1 MDRQDSFLSYKI
13 GLILGFHHHIP
24 YGTGDE
30 EFESVYTGSL
40 KPFIT
45 ALYKYPHIPAVL
57 HYSGVLLYWIERN
70 HPEFFMLLDDLISR
84 KQIELL
90 GGGFYEPMM
99 TLLPPSDK
107 IGQIEMLTTYIRKH
121 FGKRPQGCWL
131 PLSAWEQHMTGVL
144 NTCGMGYTFL
154 ADLQFNR
161 SGLAGEEIPDPS
173 ISEDQGKLVTI
184 FPLSSRLKNELGRR
198 RVSEVLDR
206 LLGEFPPEKGGLFS
220 VFPDRIFTGE
230 GEGAAPE
237 TKMHR
242 FLEDLSRAAEN
253 SSIEL
258 TLPGRYL
265 KARRAFKKVYFS
277 SSASRQ
283 FLITYP
289 ESNGLYAKM
298 MFTHVLINQ
307 LRGDKSRKKNARE
320 ELWKAQGY
328 NAFCHEGEGG
338 IYRHNLRNASYQAML
353 EAERITREGGA
364 FIPSLMI
371 FDFDLDGEAE
381 YLFQDNR
388 TNYYIKTEGAAV
400 FELDYLPKTWNYMN
414 TLSRRRDADTEGP
427 LAAGAPVEDGYRRA
441 AFLDRLLPLH
451 TTLEDVLENR
461 FAGSRFC
468 GNERYEPV
476 ELDKLQKKVRFRLS
490 PKHSPEKGPAG
501 TGFFRTIELEKTY
514 RLKDDILTLTYSLK
528 NQGDAREHF
537 KFIPQ
542 IDFSFPGE
550 GEPFL
555 RVFTFNSDG
564 KEAVPPGAGEMK
576 QVRGIELQDL
586 KNETILNLRSSG
598 SFDLWI
604 TPIRTRCRVGGIL
617 RELYQSTC
625 FMPVQEAALEPG
637 EAYQCEFTLR
647 IYH

>member
-1 MDRQDSFLSYKI
+1 
-13 GLILGFHHHIP
+13 
-24 YGTGDE
+24 
-30 EFESVYTGSL
+30 
-40 KPFIT
+40 
-45 ALYKYPHIPAVL
+45 
-57 HYSGVLLYWIERN
+57 VLLYWIERT
-70 HPEFFMLLDDLISR
+70 HPEFFMLIDDLISR

-99 TLLPPSDK
+99 TLLSLPDK

-131 PLSAWEQHMTGVL
+131 PLTVWEQNMIGVL

-154 ADLQFNR
+154 EDLQFNR
-161 SGLAGEEIPDPS
+161 DGSAVHINPGPY
-173 ISEDQGKLVTI
+173 ISEDQGKLVTV
-184 FPLSSRLKNELGRR
+184 FPLSGRLKDELGRAR
-198 RVSEVLDR
+198 TSQVLDR
-206 LLGEFPPEKGGLFS
+206 LLGDLPPESGGIFS

-237 TKMHR
+237 TKIHR

-253 SSIEL
+253 SIEL

-265 KARRAFKKVYFS
+265 KTRRTFKKAYFPCS
-277 SSASRQ
+277 TSRQ
-283 FLITYP
+283 FLIRYP
-289 ESNGLYAKM
+289 ESNGLYSKM

-307 LRGDKSRKKNARE
+307 LRGDKARKRNARE

-338 IYRHNLRNASYQAML
+338 IYCHRLRNASYQAIL
-353 EAERITREGGA
+353 EAERITREGGN

-388 TNYYIKTEGAAV
+388 TNYYIKPEGAAV
-400 FELDYLPKTWNYMN
+400 FELDYLPKTWNYMD
-414 TLSRRRDADTEGP
+414 TLSRRREAYTEGP
-427 LAAGAPVEDGYRRA
+427 LTNGGPIEDGYRRA
-441 AFLDRLLPLH
+441 AFLDRLVPLN
-451 TTLEDVLENR
+451 TTLKDAQENR

-476 ELDKLQKKVRFRLS
+476 EVDKIQKKVRFRLS
-490 PKHSPEKGPAG
+490 PSKKGPVSG
-501 TGFFRTIELEKTY
+501 GFFRAIELEKTY
-514 RLKDDILTLTYSLK
+514 HLKDDILTLTYSLQ
-528 NQGDAREHF
+528 NRGDDRARF

-550 GEPFL
+550 GEAFL
-555 RVFTFNSDG
+555 RVFTFNSG
-564 KEAVPPGAGEMK
+564 VKEPVPPGAGEIK
-576 QVRGIELQDL
+576 QARGIELQDL
-586 KNETILNLRSSG
+586 KNETILSLLSTG
-598 SFDLWI
+598 TFDLWI
-604 TPIRTRCRVGGIL
+604 LPIRTRGLINGSIQ
-617 RELYQSTC
+617 ELYQSTC
-625 FMPVQEAALEPG
+625 FMPVQNVSLGPG
-637 EAYQCEFTLR
+637 EAYQNEFILR

>member
-1 MDRQDSFLSYKI
+1 LDRQESFLSYKT

-30 EFESVYTGSL
+30 EFERVYTGKL

-45 ALYKYPHIPAVL
+45 TLYKYPHIPAVL
-57 HYSGVLLYWIERN
+57 HYSGVLLYWIERT
-70 HPEFFMLLDDLISR
+70 HPEFFMLIDDLISR

-99 TLLPPSDK
+99 TLLPLSDK

-131 PLSAWEQHMTGVL
+131 PLSVWEQNMTGVL

-154 ADLQFNR
+154 EDLQLDQR
-161 SGLAGEEIPDPS
+161 GGAVPMSQGPY
-173 ISEDQGKLVTI
+173 ISEDQGKLITI
-184 FPLSSRLKNELGRR
+184 FPLSGRLKDELSRAR
-198 RVSEVLDR
+198 PSQVLDR
-206 LLGEFPPEKGGLFS
+206 LLGEFLPENGEIFS
-220 VFPDRIFTGE
+220 VFPDRVFTGE

-237 TKMHR
+237 TKIHR

-253 SSIEL
+253 SIEL

-265 KARRAFKKVYFS
+265 KNRRTFKKAYFPC
-277 SSASRQ
+277 SASRQ
-283 FLITYP
+283 FLIRYP
-289 ESNGLYAKM
+289 ESNGLYSKM

-307 LRGDKSRKKNARE
+307 LRGDKARKRNARE

-328 NAFCHEGEGG
+328 NAFCHAGDEG
-338 IYRHNLRNASYQAML
+338 IYCHRLRNASYQAIL
-353 EAERITREGGA
+353 EAERITREGGD

-388 TNYYIKTEGAAV
+388 TNYYIKPEGAAV
-400 FELDYLPKTWNYMN
+400 FELDYLPKTWNYMD
-414 TLSRRRDADTEGP
+414 TFSRRREAATEGP
-427 LAAGAPVEDGYRRA
+427 LTDGGPLEDGYRRA
-441 AFLDRLLPLH
+441 AFLDRLAPLN
-451 TTLEDVLENR
+451 TTLKDALENR

-476 ELDKLQKKVRFRLS
+476 EVDKLQKKVRFRLS
-490 PKHSPEKGPAG
+490 PANEGPVSG
-501 TGFFRTIELEKTY
+501 GSFRAIELEKTY
-514 RLKDDILTLTYSLK
+514 QLKDDILTLTYSLQ
-528 NQGDAREHF
+528 NRGDDRQCF

-555 RVFTFNSDG
+555 RVFTFNSEV
-564 KEAVPPGAGEMK
+564 KEPVPPEAGAITRVQG
-576 QVRGIELQDL
+576 VELQDL
-586 KNETILNLRSSG
+586 KNETILNLRSTG
-598 SFDLWI
+598 TFDLWI
-604 TPIRTRCRVGGIL
+604 LPIRTRNFVSGSLQER
-617 RELYQSTC
+617 YQSTC
-625 FMPVQEAALEPG
+625 IMPVQEVSLGPGAAW
-637 EAYQCEFTLR
+637 QNEFTLR